1 MRSRKEKLGLWGVA
15 VPVGLGGPGTLTTDP
30 GEGARAASSSSLTAL
45 VQAWIGGEPQQGR
58 QVLSVLIPRGFEQSS
73 CSDAWIGDTFRG
85 DLRPML
91 SNTNIMQAIVIIL
104 NFLEA
109 TCLKVKRNEINTFY
123 LIQFI

>member
-1 MRSRKEKLGLWGVA
+1 
-15 VPVGLGGPGTLTTDP
+15 
-30 GEGARAASSSSLTAL
+30 
-45 VQAWIGGEPQQGR
+45 
-58 QVLSVLIPRGFEQSS
+58 
-73 CSDAWIGDTFRG
+73 
-85 DLRPML
+85 ML